1 MVCMMNELLYKIP
14 AHTPREEIVAQ
25 LKAHPEARFVSL
37 AGIDMAGQDLEEEKP
52 A

>member
-25 LKAHPEARFVSL
+25 MKAHPEVRFVSL
-37 AGIDMAGQDLEEEKP
+37 VGIDMAGQDKEKKDSL
-52 A
+52 